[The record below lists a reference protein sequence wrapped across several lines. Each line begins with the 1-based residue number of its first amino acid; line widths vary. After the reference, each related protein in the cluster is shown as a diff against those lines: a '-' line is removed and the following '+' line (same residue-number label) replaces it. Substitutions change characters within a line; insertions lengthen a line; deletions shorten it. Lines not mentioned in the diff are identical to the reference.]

1 MRRNHSIAP
10 DGSGSSRERFC
21 CREGGVSRRL
31 ISKSASLASAVR
43 SDLAIIS
50 HYKAPRNRAVGTR
63 NSLLPGTRG
72 STEHKCCY
80 RQPGER
86 ANQPRD
92 LSRRVGRISFHWM
105 AQFQTGRLSASCA
118 SRLRFE
124 DHIQETVA
132 VTQTQTR
139 MRKET
144 VNTTMNSCENC
155 LPQESI
161 FRIATNSAG
170 LRSPPPRQLL
180 QNRRTDFLPF
190 P

>member
-1 MRRNHSIAP
+1 MVSNSQGRLSAILFARFLAVGRNKNAAGI
-10 DGSGSSRERFC
+10 
-21 CREGGVSRRL
+21 
-31 ISKSASLASAVR
+31 SAV
-43 SDLAIIS
+43 IG
-50 HYKAPRNRAVGTR
+50 N
-63 NSLLPGTRG
+63 RG
-72 STEHKCCY
+72 S
-80 RQPGER
+80 

-105 AQFQTGRLSASCA
+105 AQFQNGRLSASCA

-144 VNTTMNSCENC
+144 VNTTMNGCENC